1 MWNSFMGIGF
11 VDGVRSY
18 KYPPFKLGTDGHNS
32 EVPTLLVFHLSQQK
46 IKHMYFVHTFTTA
59 F

>member
-1 MWNSFMGIGF
+1 MGIGF